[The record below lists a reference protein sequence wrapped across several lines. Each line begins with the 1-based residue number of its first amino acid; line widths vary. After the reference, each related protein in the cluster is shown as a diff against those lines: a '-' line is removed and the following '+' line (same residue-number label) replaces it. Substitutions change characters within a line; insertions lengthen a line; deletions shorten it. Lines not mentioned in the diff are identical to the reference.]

1 MTIALGSRRRAGGS
15 RAGSGEALLRA
26 AAVLVALVGCG
37 GGGAGGGGEDA
48 GSSPAG
54 DCGCDGPGGDSAVEI
69 SDGTT
74 YDFGDVGVGKTASHT
89 FEIRNRADT
98 DANNLTLSFTGVAF
112 AFAGGSPAMSTTC
125 GGFLAAHAT
134 CAVTLAFAPDGPG
147 ARSGSLEVG
156 FASGGAAGTV
166 SRALTGRGTSSAAV
180 VIADAPQF
188 SFGSVAPGA
197 VVEHEFTIANRG
209 NADANSTSVVLGGTA
224 FHFEGGSYPGSG
236 GTCAGF
242 LAAGASCTVVVTFS
256 SQTPGLTTGSLR
268 LDFVDA
274 ATGVSRS
281 AELALAGSTTTGAVL
296 VIAGGPG
303 FDFGRRP
310 VGHPVDQSF
319 TITNTGP
326 VAASRIIGFAGGVD
340 SQATYTFQGGQYPG
354 TGTCTDTLAAGAS
367 CTVILTFMPYHPG
380 ATAGRLVLQYDDQ
393 QRNDIA
399 LTATITTGV
408 QLEIA
413 EAPTFDYGTQLISAT
428 VSHVFTVRNT
438 GVNDATRLTK
448 AVAGTAFPIDLPA
461 STCSTSL
468 AAGSACTVQIAFFLS
483 ATGSAT
489 GTFTISDPDLDSAQL
504 ALVGRASPLSFSDG
518 ASFNFNTHLVNS
530 RTDQKLFVKNNATSP
545 IVGLHA
551 SLTGAAYSFSGGSY
565 PGATGSCGFTL
576 GVFEQCSIVVQF
588 SPPAPG
594 QQDGGLTITDSSE
607 IGPTLQLTGQG
618 QSRIAPPPAGL
629 TSPPRPR

>member
-1 MTIALGSRRRAGGS
+1 M
-15 RAGSGEALLRA
+15 
-26 AAVLVALVGCG
+26 
-37 GGGAGGGGEDA
+37 
-48 GSSPAG
+48 
-54 DCGCDGPGGDSAVEI
+54 DGPDSAVEI

-74 YDFGDVGVGKTASHT
+74 YDFGEVGVGKSASHT

-98 DANNLTLSFTGVAF
+98 DANNLTLSFTGLAF

-125 GGFLAAHAT
+125 GGFLTAHAT
-134 CAVTLAFAPDGPG
+134 CAVTLAFAPEGPG
-147 ARSGSLEVG
+147 ARSGSLDIG
-156 FASGGAAGTV
+156 FVRGSAAGAV
-166 SRALTGRGTSSAAV
+166 SRALIGRGTSSAAI

-188 SFGSVAPGA
+188 SFGSIAPGG

-209 NADANSTSVVLGGTA
+209 NADANSTSVVLGGAA
-224 FHFEGGSYPGSG
+224 FHFAGGSYPGSG

-242 LAAGASCTVVVTFS
+242 LTAGASCTVVVAFS
-256 SQTPGLTTGSLR
+256 SQTPGAATGSLQ

-274 ATGVSRS
+274 ATGASRR
-281 AELALAGSTTTGAVL
+281 AELALTGSTTAGAVL

-326 VAASRIIGFAGGVD
+326 AAASRIVGFAGGVD
-340 SQATYTFQGGQYPG
+340 SQATYTFKGGEYPG

-367 CTVILTFMPYHPG
+367 CTVIVTFMPYHPG
-380 ATAGRLVLQYDDQ
+380 ATAGRLVLAYDDQ

-413 EAPTFDYGTQLISAT
+413 EAPTFDYGTQLINAS

-438 GVNDATRLTK
+438 GVNNAILLSK
-448 AVAGTAFPIDLPA
+448 VVSGTAFPLDLPA
-461 STCSTSL
+461 STCSVAL
-468 AAGSACTVQIAFFLS
+468 AAGSSCTAKIAFFLS
-483 ATGSAT
+483 ATGTAT
-489 GTFTISDPDLDSAQL
+489 GTFTISNPDHDSAQV
-504 ALVGRASPLSFSDG
+504 ALVGRASPLSLSDG

-530 RTDQKLFVKNNATSP
+530 RTDHTVIVKNNSTGP

-551 SLTGAAYSFSGGSY
+551 SVTGAAYSFSGGSY
-565 PGATGSCGFTL
+565 PGALGSCGASL
-576 GVFEQCSIVVQF
+576 GVFDQCSIVVQF

-594 QQDGGLTITDSSE
+594 QQDGGLTVADSSE

-618 QSRIAPPPAGL
+618 QSQIAPPPAGL
-629 TSPPRPR
+629 ASPRPR

>member
-1 MTIALGSRRRAGGS
+1 MTISMGS
-15 RAGSGEALLRA
+15 A
-26 AAVLVALVGCG
+26 AILIALVGCG
-37 GGGAGGGGEDA
+37 GGGGSGSGPTGDGGRD
-48 GSSPAG
+48 GST
-54 DCGCDGPGGDSAVEI
+54 DGPGGDSAVEI
-69 SDGTT
+69 SDGAT
-74 YDFGDVGVGKTASHT
+74 YDFGDVGLGKSASHT
-89 FEIRNRADT
+89 FEIRNHADT

-112 AFAGGSPAMSTTC
+112 GWAGGSPAMSTTC

-147 ARSGSLEVG
+147 ARAGSLDIG
-156 FASGGAAGTV
+156 FVSGGAAGTA
-166 SRALTGRGTSSAAV
+166 SRALTGRGTNAAAI
-180 VIADAPQF
+180 VIADAPRF
-188 SFGSVAPGA
+188 SFGSIAPGA

-209 NADANSTSVVLGGTA
+209 NADANSTSVVLGGAA

-242 LAAGASCTVVVTFS
+242 LTAGASCTVVVTFS
-256 SQTPGLTTGSLR
+256 SQTPGAATGSLQ
-268 LDFVDA
+268 LNFVDA
-274 ATGVSRS
+274 ATGASRS
-281 AELALAGSTTTGAVL
+281 AELELTGSTTAGAVL

-310 VGHPVDQSF
+310 IGHPVDQSF

-326 VAASRIIGFAGGVD
+326 APASRITGFAGGVD
-340 SQATYTFQGGQYPG
+340 SQATYLFKGGQYPG
-354 TGTCTDTLAAGAS
+354 TGTCADTLAAGAS
-367 CTVILTFMPYHPG
+367 CTVILTFMPYHVG
-380 ATAGRLVLQYDDQ
+380 ATAGRLGVDYDDQ

-413 EAPTFDYGTQLISAT
+413 EAPTFDYGTQLISAS

-438 GVNDATRLTK
+438 GINDATRLTK
-448 AVAGTAFPIDLPA
+448 AVSGTAFPLDLPA
-461 STCSTSL
+461 STCSVAL
-468 AAGSACTVQIAFFLS
+468 AAGSSCTAKIGFFLS
-483 ATGSAT
+483 ATGMAT

-504 ALVGRASPLSFSDG
+504 ALVGRASPLSFPDG
-518 ASFNFNTHLVNS
+518 ASFSFGTQLVNS
-530 RTDQKLFVKNNATSP
+530 RTDHKLFVKNNATSP

-576 GVFEQCSIVVQF
+576 GIFEQCSIVVQF

-594 QQDGGLTITDSSE
+594 EQDGGLTVADSSE
-607 IGPTLQLTGQG
+607 IGPTLRLTGQG
-618 QSRIAPPPAGL
+618 QSQIAPPPGAVA
-629 TSPPRPR
+629 SPPRPR